1 MQRALREDRPSR
13 LRQRLEAIEAR
24 AKAAEEEAQKA
35 KSALA
40 KMVVDSARAE
50 TDAKDAQDQIRA
62 ELQSEIDELRI
73 ALRSANATDGHDT
86 ADLSIPQEAK
96 DALKEKLARR
106 LETMQATHSRNL
118 EALSKDAEARV
129 AHEVESEIKKVRT
142 DWERS
147 QKLVL
152 AERDQYWKDELKR
165 RLQEAESAET
175 EPTDPFA
182 AAPDTQ
188 AIPDNH
194 KHGIVA
200 IAFIA
205 AAIGF
210 SAAHTM
216 FGSSVDTVTADRPA
230 ETAHASLTTA
240 DSPSV
245 SQPAPVAPDEA
256 AERAAST
263 DAESPSTPSAQDTPS
278 PQDTQDTPSTQDTPT
293 QLSTDE
299 AAAPSAS
306 AEPAVSVASPETTP
320 PTASEVSEN
329 PVAATDTAPPAS
341 SVTVTTTRVEA
352 EVNERAETIPE
363 RQTPAETTETPP
375 TPKAQ
380 PVATPT
386 KTAESPA
393 QQTRIENLREQTD
406 TLRQKLEAAE
416 KRERAATINAL
427 SARIEL
433 EEARSK
439 LEALANT
446 PAPTGVSTTVEQD
459 DFFFPLAE

>member
-1 MQRALREDRPSR
+1 
-13 LRQRLEAIEAR
+13 
-24 AKAAEEEAQKA
+24 
-35 KSALA
+35 
-40 KMVVDSARAE
+40 
-50 TDAKDAQDQIRA
+50 
-62 ELQSEIDELRI
+62 
-73 ALRSANATDGHDT
+73 
-86 ADLSIPQEAK
+86 
-96 DALKEKLARR
+96 
-106 LETMQATHSRNL
+106 MQATHSRNL

-165 RLQEAESAET
+165 RLEEAESPET
-175 EPTDPFA
+175 EPADPFA
-182 AAPDTQ
+182 ATPDTQ

-194 KHGIVA
+194 KYGIVA

-230 ETAHASLTTA
+230 ETAQASLTTA
-240 DSPSV
+240 DSPSA
-245 SQPAPVAPDEA
+245 SQPAPVALDEA
-256 AERAAST
+256 AERAASAE
-263 DAESPSTPSAQDTPS
+263 AESPSTPSAQDTPS
-278 PQDTQDTPSTQDTPT
+278 SPSAQDTQDTPT

-306 AEPAVSVASPETTP
+306 TEPAASAASPETAP
-320 PTASEVSEN
+320 PTTSEVSEK
-329 PVAATDTAPPAS
+329 PMAVTETAPPAD

-352 EVNERAETIPE
+352 EIKERAETISGGQP
-363 RQTPAETTETPP
+363 PAETTETPP

-427 SARIEL
+427 SARIAL